1 MEFNFGRID
10 GRTAPS
16 RSSPSPSSQSSSY
29 SSDDQARRGG
39 NYSMGPDL
47 LKNPRLLYTLQR
59 EIENEIIRHEIIAAE
74 IERRRLPEEEARRE
88 LMIEREMAM
97 HRAREMGLS
106 IDDRLLM
113 QLHTRYPW
121 FPFSRNLG
129 LGFGHDVLP
138 STPPHFSHGLW
149 SGLDVNK
156 KDELTMLGKP
166 DSNFCGS
173 KPKAATPPSGSGGNP
188 STSSNK
194 PKEWSCALCRFSATT
209 ERGLDVHLQG
219 TKHKA
224 KAAALLRNKKM
235 FCKRGL
241 DECLRGKKHKV
252 KVVKLL
258 RDKKMCSKST
268 SSTSKKSTQS
278 RGCAGQ
284 KMKTK
289 VQEES
294 VNANKTVGGLN
305 QKVKGALDEHPPQG
319 KKHKGKV
326 ARLLRDK
333 KMCSNSTSS
342 TSKKSIESRGG
353 ADQKMKTKVQK
364 ESVKAN
370 KTVGGLNQKVKGG
383 LHEHPQGK
391 KHKAKVARLLRD
403 KKMCSNS
410 TSSTSKKSTESR
422 GGAGQ
427 KMKTKAQEESVKA
440 NKTVVGLNQKVKGGL
455 DGHPRRKKHK
465 AKVARLLRDK
475 KMCSNS
481 TSSMSKKSKESRGVA
496 GQKRKTKVQEESVKA
511 TESVVGLNQ
520 NVKGGLDERPQGKK
534 HKAKVARLLRDNK
547 MCSNSTSSTSKK
559 STESR
564 GGAGQK
570 MKTKVQEESA
580 KATKTVVGSNQ
591 KVKGGLDEHL
601 QGKKHKAKEEE
612 LLGAQKWTKKSTES
626 RDIAGQEMKT
636 KVEEKSVKA
645 NKTVV
650 GSDQKGEGGQAQQVK
665 LYPNLCGSKQE
676 AATLPADSGKPC
688 STGSKKP
695 MHWSCA
701 LCQVSSTS
709 KRNLDEH
716 LRGKKHKAKEEELLG
731 DQKWKKKSRESR
743 DITGQEI
750 KTKVEEE
757 SVKAN
762 KTVVGSDQ
770 KGEGGQAQQVKP
782 YPNLCG
788 SNQEAATLPADS
800 GKPCSTGSKKPMH
813 WSCALCRVSSTSKR
827 DLDEHLRGKKHEAKE
842 EELLGGQKWTK
853 KSTESIDSAGQEM
866 KTKVEE
872 ESVKANKTVV
882 GSDQKGEGGQ
892 AQQVKPYPNL
902 CGSKQEAATL
912 PADSGKPCSTGSK
925 KPMHWSCALCQV
937 SSTSKRDLDEHLR
950 GKKHKAKEEELL
962 GAQKW
967 TKKST
972 ESRDIAGQEMK
983 TKVEEKSV
991 KANKIVVG
999 SDQKGEGGQ
1008 AQQVKP
1014 YPNLCGSK
1022 QEATTLPAD
1031 SGKPC
1036 STGSKKPMH
1045 WSCALC
1051 QVSSTS
1057 KRNLDEHL
1065 RGKKHKAKEE
1075 GLERE
1080 KKHMARSNES
1090 KKNDEA
1096 VSLTTSTTIVT
1107 PLEPTEKV
1115 EDEDVVAKE
1124 SNEETVDGVI
1134 ENAEDEEVVV
1144 YRGRQSGPDAADSL
1158 LC

>member
-47 LKNPRLLYTLQR
+47 LNNPRLLYTLQR
-59 EIENEIIRHEIIAAE
+59 EIEKEIIRHEIIAAE
-74 IERRRLPEEEARRE
+74 IERRRLPEEEVRRE

-97 HRAREMGLS
+97 YRAREMGLS

-113 QLHTRYPW
+113 QLYTRYLW

-138 STPPHFSHGLW
+138 STLPHFSHGLW
-149 SGLDVNK
+149 SGLDVNN

-166 DSNFCGS
+166 DSNICGS
-173 KPKAATPPSGSGGNP
+173 KQKAATPPAGSGKLP

-194 PKEWSCALCRFSATT
+194 PKKWSCALCQVSATT
-209 ERGLDVHLQG
+209 ERGLYVHLQG
-219 TKHKA
+219 KNHKA
-224 KAAALLRNKKM
+224 KKN
-235 FCKRGL
+235 
-241 DECLRGKKHKV
+241 
-252 KVVKLL
+252 LL
-258 RDKKMCSKST
+258 RDLKMFII
-268 SSTSKKSTQS
+268 STSKKST
-278 RGCAGQ
+278 
-284 KMKTK
+284 
-289 VQEES
+289 
-294 VNANKTVGGLN
+294 
-305 QKVKGALDEHPPQG
+305 
-319 KKHKGKV
+319 
-326 ARLLRDK
+326 
-333 KMCSNSTSS
+333 
-342 TSKKSIESRGG
+342 ESRDSGG
-353 ADQKMKTKVQK
+353 QEMKTKVQK
-364 ESVKAN
+364 ESVKGN
-370 KTVGGLNQKVKGG
+370 KTVVDLDQKVEGGLDGHSQR
-383 LHEHPQGK
+383 K
-391 KHKAKVARLLRD
+391 KHKAKVARLLRG
-403 KKMCSNS
+403 KKMCGNF
-410 TSSTSKKSTESR
+410 TSSVSKKSTESR

-481 TSSMSKKSKESRGVA
+481 TSSMSKKSKESRGVGGQKMKTKVQEESVKANKTFVGLNQNVKGGLDERPQGKKHKAKVARLRDRKMCSNSTSSTSKKSTESTGVA

>member
-1 MEFNFGRID
+1 MESKFGRID
-10 GRTAPS
+10 DRTVPS

-29 SSDDQARRGG
+29 SSDDQARRG
-39 NYSMGPDL
+39 NYSMVPDL
-47 LKNPRLLYTLQR
+47 LNNPRLLYTLQR
-59 EIENEIIRHEIIAAE
+59 EIEKEIIRREIIAAE
-74 IERRRLPEEEARRE
+74 IERRRLPEEEASRE

-113 QLHTRYPW
+113 QLHTMYPW

-129 LGFGHDVLP
+129 LGFGNDVLP
-138 STPPHFSHGLW
+138 STLPHFSHGLW

-166 DSNFCGS
+166 DSNICGS
-173 KPKAATPPSGSGGNP
+173 KQKAATPAAGSGELP

-194 PKEWSCALCRFSATT
+194 PTKWSCALCQVSATT
-209 ERGLDVHLQG
+209 ARGLYAHLQG
-219 TKHKA
+219 KKHKA
-224 KAAALLRNKKM
+224 K
-235 FCKRGL
+235 
-241 DECLRGKKHKV
+241 E
-252 KVVKLL
+252 KLL
-258 RDKKMCSKST
+258 RDLKMFII
-268 SSTSKKSTQS
+268 STSKKST
-278 RGCAGQ
+278 
-284 KMKTK
+284 
-289 VQEES
+289 
-294 VNANKTVGGLN
+294 
-305 QKVKGALDEHPPQG
+305 
-319 KKHKGKV
+319 
-326 ARLLRDK
+326 
-333 KMCSNSTSS
+333 
-342 TSKKSIESRGG
+342 ESRDSGG
-353 ADQKMKTKVQK
+353 HEMKTKVQK
-364 ESVKAN
+364 ESVK
-370 KTVGGLNQKVKGG
+370 G
-383 LHEHPQGK
+383 
-391 KHKAKVARLLRD
+391 
-403 KKMCSNS
+403 
-410 TSSTSKKSTESR
+410 
-422 GGAGQ
+422 
-427 KMKTKAQEESVKA
+427 
-440 NKTVVGLNQKVKGGL
+440 NKTVVDLDQKVKGGL
-455 DGHPRRKKHK
+455 DGHSQRKKRK

-481 TSSMSKKSKESRGVA
+481 TSSMSKKSKESRGVGGQKMKTKVQEESVKANKTFVGLNQNVKGGLDERPQGKKHKAKVARLRDRKMCSNSTSSTSKKSTESTGVA

>member
-47 LKNPRLLYTLQR
+47 LNNPRLLYTLQR
-59 EIENEIIRHEIIAAE
+59 EIEKEIIRHEIIAAE
-74 IERRRLPEEEARRE
+74 IERRRLPEEEVRRE

-97 HRAREMGLS
+97 YRAREMGLS

-113 QLHTRYPW
+113 QLYTRYLW

-138 STPPHFSHGLW
+138 STLPHFSHGLW
-149 SGLDVNK
+149 SGLDVNN

-166 DSNFCGS
+166 DSNICGS
-173 KPKAATPPSGSGGNP
+173 KQKAATPAAGSGELP

-194 PKEWSCALCRFSATT
+194 PTKWSCALCQVSATT
-209 ERGLDVHLQG
+209 ARGLYAHLQG
-219 TKHKA
+219 KKHKA
-224 KAAALLRNKKM
+224 K
-235 FCKRGL
+235 
-241 DECLRGKKHKV
+241 E
-252 KVVKLL
+252 KLL
-258 RDKKMCSKST
+258 RDLKMFII
-268 SSTSKKSTQS
+268 STSKKST
-278 RGCAGQ
+278 
-284 KMKTK
+284 
-289 VQEES
+289 
-294 VNANKTVGGLN
+294 
-305 QKVKGALDEHPPQG
+305 
-319 KKHKGKV
+319 
-326 ARLLRDK
+326 
-333 KMCSNSTSS
+333 
-342 TSKKSIESRGG
+342 ESRDSGG
-353 ADQKMKTKVQK
+353 HEMKTKVQK
-364 ESVKAN
+364 ESVKGN
-370 KTVGGLNQKVKGG
+370 KTVVDLDQKVKGG
-383 LHEHPQGK
+383 LDGHSQRK
-391 KHKAKVARLLRD
+391 KHKAKVARLRD
-403 KKMCSNS
+403 RKMCSNS
-410 TSSTSKKSTESR
+410 TSSTSKKSTES
-422 GGAGQ
+422 
-427 KMKTKAQEESVKA
+427 T
-440 NKTVVGLNQKVKGGL
+440 
-455 DGHPRRKKHK
+455 
-465 AKVARLLRDK
+465 
-475 KMCSNS
+475 
-481 TSSMSKKSKESRGVA
+481 GVA

>member
-47 LKNPRLLYTLQR
+47 LNNPRLLYTLQR
-59 EIENEIIRHEIIAAE
+59 EIEKEIIRHEIIAAE
-74 IERRRLPEEEARRE
+74 IERRRLPEEEVRRE

-97 HRAREMGLS
+97 YRAREMGLS

-113 QLHTRYPW
+113 QLYTRYLW

-138 STPPHFSHGLW
+138 STLPHFSHGLW
-149 SGLDVNK
+149 SGLDVNN

-166 DSNFCGS
+166 DSNICGS
-173 KPKAATPPSGSGGNP
+173 KQKAATPPAGSGKLP

-194 PKEWSCALCRFSATT
+194 PKKWSCALCQVSATT
-209 ERGLDVHLQG
+209 ERGLYVHLQG
-219 TKHKA
+219 KNHKA
-224 KAAALLRNKKM
+224 KKN
-235 FCKRGL
+235 
-241 DECLRGKKHKV
+241 
-252 KVVKLL
+252 LL
-258 RDKKMCSKST
+258 RDLKMFII
-268 SSTSKKSTQS
+268 STSKKST
-278 RGCAGQ
+278 
-284 KMKTK
+284 
-289 VQEES
+289 
-294 VNANKTVGGLN
+294 
-305 QKVKGALDEHPPQG
+305 
-319 KKHKGKV
+319 
-326 ARLLRDK
+326 
-333 KMCSNSTSS
+333 
-342 TSKKSIESRGG
+342 ESRDSGG
-353 ADQKMKTKVQK
+353 QEMKTKVQK
-364 ESVKAN
+364 ESVK
-370 KTVGGLNQKVKGG
+370 G
-383 LHEHPQGK
+383 
-391 KHKAKVARLLRD
+391 
-403 KKMCSNS
+403 
-410 TSSTSKKSTESR
+410 
-422 GGAGQ
+422 
-427 KMKTKAQEESVKA
+427 
-440 NKTVVGLNQKVKGGL
+440 NKTVVDLDQKVEGGL
-455 DGHPRRKKHK
+455 DGHSQRKKHK
-465 AKVARLLRDK
+465 AKVARLLRGK
-475 KMCSNS
+475 KMCGNF
-481 TSSMSKKSKESRGVA
+481 TSSV
-496 GQKRKTKVQEESVKA
+496 
-511 TESVVGLNQ
+511 
-520 NVKGGLDERPQGKK
+520 
-534 HKAKVARLLRDNK
+534 
-547 MCSNSTSSTSKK
+547 SKK

>member
-427 KMKTKAQEESVKA
+427 KMKIKMQEESVKA
-440 NKTVVGLNQKVKGGL
+440 NKTVVGLDQKVNGGL
-455 DGHPRRKKHK
+455 DQRPQVKKHK
-465 AKVARLLRDK
+465 VKEGLPGAQKWGK
-475 KMCSNS
+475 KY
-481 TSSMSKKSKESRGVA
+481 TESRDSA
-496 GQKRKTKVQEESVKA
+496 GQEMKAKAEKGSVKA
-511 TESVVGLNQ
+511 NKTVVGLDQ
-520 NVKGGLDERPQGKK
+520 KGKGGQALQVKPYPNLCGSKQEAATLPADSGKL
-534 HKAKVARLLRDNK
+534 RLMGLK
-547 MCSNSTSSTSKK
+547 KPMHWSCALCQVSSTSK
-559 STESR
+559 R
-564 GGAGQK
+564 D
-570 MKTKVQEESA
+570 
-580 KATKTVVGSNQ
+580 
-591 KVKGGLDEHL
+591 LDEHL
-601 QGKKHKAKEEE
+601 RGKKHKAKEEE

>member
-166 DSNFCGS
+166 DSNICGS
-173 KPKAATPPSGSGGNP
+173 KQKAATPAAGSGELP

-194 PKEWSCALCRFSATT
+194 PTKWSCALCQVSATT
-209 ERGLDVHLQG
+209 ARGLYAHLQG
-219 TKHKA
+219 KKHKA
-224 KAAALLRNKKM
+224 K
-235 FCKRGL
+235 
-241 DECLRGKKHKV
+241 E
-252 KVVKLL
+252 KLL
-258 RDKKMCSKST
+258 RDLKMFII
-268 SSTSKKSTQS
+268 STSKKST
-278 RGCAGQ
+278 
-284 KMKTK
+284 
-289 VQEES
+289 
-294 VNANKTVGGLN
+294 
-305 QKVKGALDEHPPQG
+305 
-319 KKHKGKV
+319 
-326 ARLLRDK
+326 
-333 KMCSNSTSS
+333 
-342 TSKKSIESRGG
+342 ESRDSGG
-353 ADQKMKTKVQK
+353 HEMKTKVQK
-364 ESVKAN
+364 ESVKGN
-370 KTVGGLNQKVKGG
+370 KTVVDLDQKVKGG
-383 LHEHPQGK
+383 LDGHSQRK
-391 KHKAKVARLLRD
+391 KRKAKVARLLRG
-403 KKMCSNS
+403 KKMYGNF
-410 TSSTSKKSTESR
+410 TSSVSKKSTESR

-481 TSSMSKKSKESRGVA
+481 TSSMSKKSKESRGVGGQKMKTKVQEESVKANKTFVGLNQNVKGGLDERPQGKKHKAKVARLRDRKMCSNSTSSTSKKSTESTGVA

>member
-156 KDELTMLGKP
+156 KDELTMLVGGLCLEIPMSILSGIGLSLDTQGKP

-427 KMKTKAQEESVKA
+427 KMKIKMQEESVKA
-440 NKTVVGLNQKVKGGL
+440 NKTVVGLDQKVNGGL
-455 DGHPRRKKHK
+455 DQRPQVKKHK
-465 AKVARLLRDK
+465 VKEGLPGAQKWGK
-475 KMCSNS
+475 KY
-481 TSSMSKKSKESRGVA
+481 TESRDSA
-496 GQKRKTKVQEESVKA
+496 GQEMKAKAEKGSVKA
-511 TESVVGLNQ
+511 N
-520 NVKGGLDERPQGKK
+520 
-534 HKAKVARLLRDNK
+534 
-547 MCSNSTSSTSKK
+547 
-559 STESR
+559 
-564 GGAGQK
+564 
-570 MKTKVQEESA
+570 
-580 KATKTVVGSNQ
+580 KTVVGLDQ
-591 KVKGGLDEHL
+591 KGKGGQALQVKPYPNLCGSKQEAATLPADSGKLRLMGLKKPMHWSCALCQVSATSKGELVKHL

-612 LLGAQKWTKKSTES
+612 LLGAQKGTKKSTES

-650 GSDQKGEGGQAQQVK
+650 GSDQKGKGGQA
-665 LYPNLCGSKQE
+665 L
-676 AATLPADSGKPC
+676 
-688 STGSKKP
+688 
-695 MHWSCA
+695 
-701 LCQVSSTS
+701 
-709 KRNLDEH
+709 
-716 LRGKKHKAKEEELLG
+716 
-731 DQKWKKKSRESR
+731 
-743 DITGQEI
+743 
-750 KTKVEEE
+750 
-757 SVKAN
+757 
-762 KTVVGSDQ
+762 
-770 KGEGGQAQQVKP
+770 
-782 YPNLCG
+782 
-788 SNQEAATLPADS
+788 
-800 GKPCSTGSKKPMH
+800 
-813 WSCALCRVSSTSKR
+813 
-827 DLDEHLRGKKHEAKE
+827 
-842 EELLGGQKWTK
+842 
-853 KSTESIDSAGQEM
+853 
-866 KTKVEE
+866 
-872 ESVKANKTVV
+872 
-882 GSDQKGEGGQ
+882 
-892 AQQVKPYPNL
+892 QVKPYPNL
-902 CGSKQEAATL
+902 CGSKQEAGAL
-912 PADSGKPCSTGSK
+912 PADSGKRRLTTLK

-937 SSTSKRDLDEHLR
+937 SATSKRGLDEHL
-950 GKKHKAKEEELL
+950 
-962 GAQKW
+962 Q
-967 TKKST
+967 
-972 ESRDIAGQEMK
+972 
-983 TKVEEKSV
+983 
-991 KANKIVVG
+991 
-999 SDQKGEGGQ
+999 
-1008 AQQVKP
+1008 
-1014 YPNLCGSK
+1014 
-1022 QEATTLPAD
+1022 
-1031 SGKPC
+1031 
-1036 STGSKKPMH
+1036 
-1045 WSCALC
+1045 
-1051 QVSSTS
+1051 
-1057 KRNLDEHL
+1057 
-1065 RGKKHKAKEE
+1065 GKKHKAKEE
-1075 GLERE
+1075 GLDRG

-1090 KKNDEA
+1090 EKNDE
-1096 VSLTTSTTIVT
+1096 VVPLTTSTTIVT

-1124 SNEETVDGVI
+1124 SNEETADSVI
-1134 ENAEDEEVVV
+1134 ENAEDEEVVGYHYPQLV
-1144 YRGRQSGPDAADSL
+1144 QKLPD
-1158 LC
+1158 LCMSSAVGAGCLIRSAKL

>member
-1 MEFNFGRID
+1 MESKFGRID
-10 GRTAPS
+10 DRTVPS

-29 SSDDQARRGG
+29 SSDDQARRG
-39 NYSMGPDL
+39 NYSMVPDL
-47 LKNPRLLYTLQR
+47 LNNPRLLYTLQR
-59 EIENEIIRHEIIAAE
+59 EIEKEIIRREIIAAE
-74 IERRRLPEEEARRE
+74 IERRRLPEEEASRE

-113 QLHTRYPW
+113 QLHTMYPW

-129 LGFGHDVLP
+129 LGFGNDVLP
-138 STPPHFSHGLW
+138 STLPHFSHGLW

-166 DSNFCGS
+166 DSNICGS
-173 KPKAATPPSGSGGNP
+173 KQKAATPAAGSGELP

-194 PKEWSCALCRFSATT
+194 PTKWSCALCQVSATT
-209 ERGLDVHLQG
+209 ARGLYAHLQG
-219 TKHKA
+219 KKHKA
-224 KAAALLRNKKM
+224 K
-235 FCKRGL
+235 
-241 DECLRGKKHKV
+241 E
-252 KVVKLL
+252 KLL
-258 RDKKMCSKST
+258 RDLKMFII
-268 SSTSKKSTQS
+268 STSKKST
-278 RGCAGQ
+278 
-284 KMKTK
+284 
-289 VQEES
+289 
-294 VNANKTVGGLN
+294 
-305 QKVKGALDEHPPQG
+305 
-319 KKHKGKV
+319 
-326 ARLLRDK
+326 
-333 KMCSNSTSS
+333 
-342 TSKKSIESRGG
+342 ESRDSGG
-353 ADQKMKTKVQK
+353 HEMKTKVQK
-364 ESVKAN
+364 ESVKGN
-370 KTVGGLNQKVKGG
+370 KTVVDLDQKVKGG
-383 LHEHPQGK
+383 LDGHSQRK
-391 KHKAKVARLLRD
+391 KRKAKVARLLRG
-403 KKMCSNS
+403 KKMYGNF
-410 TSSTSKKSTESR
+410 TSSVSKKSTESR

-481 TSSMSKKSKESRGVA
+481 TSSI
-496 GQKRKTKVQEESVKA
+496 
-511 TESVVGLNQ
+511 
-520 NVKGGLDERPQGKK
+520 
-534 HKAKVARLLRDNK
+534 
-547 MCSNSTSSTSKK
+547 
-559 STESR
+559 

-872 ESVKANKTVV
+872 ESVKANK
-882 GSDQKGEGGQ
+882 
-892 AQQVKPYPNL
+892 
-902 CGSKQEAATL
+902 
-912 PADSGKPCSTGSK
+912 
-925 KPMHWSCALCQV
+925 
-937 SSTSKRDLDEHLR
+937 
-950 GKKHKAKEEELL
+950 
-962 GAQKW
+962 
-967 TKKST
+967 
-972 ESRDIAGQEMK
+972 
-983 TKVEEKSV
+983 
-991 KANKIVVG
+991 IVVG

>member
-1 MEFNFGRID
+1 MESKFGRID
-10 GRTAPS
+10 DRTVPS
-16 RSSPSPSSQSSSY
+16 PSSPSPSSRSSSY
-29 SSDDQARRGG
+29 SSDDQARRG
-39 NYSMGPDL
+39 NYSMVPDL
-47 LKNPRLLYTLQR
+47 LNNPRLLYTLQR
-59 EIENEIIRHEIIAAE
+59 EIEKEIIRREIIAAE
-74 IERRRLPEEEARRE
+74 IERRRLPEEEASRE

-97 HRAREMGLS
+97 HREREMGLS

-113 QLHTRYPW
+113 QLHTWYPW

-129 LGFGHDVLP
+129 LGFGNDVLP
-138 STPPHFSHGLW
+138 STLPHFSHGLW

-166 DSNFCGS
+166 DSNICGS
-173 KPKAATPPSGSGGNP
+173 KQKAATPAAGSGELP
-188 STSSNK
+188 SKSSNK
-194 PKEWSCALCRFSATT
+194 PTKWSCALCQVSATT
-209 ERGLDVHLQG
+209 ARGLYAHLQG
-219 TKHKA
+219 KKHKA
-224 KAAALLRNKKM
+224 K
-235 FCKRGL
+235 
-241 DECLRGKKHKV
+241 E
-252 KVVKLL
+252 KLL
-258 RDKKMCSKST
+258 RDLKMFII
-268 SSTSKKSTQS
+268 STSKKST
-278 RGCAGQ
+278 
-284 KMKTK
+284 
-289 VQEES
+289 
-294 VNANKTVGGLN
+294 
-305 QKVKGALDEHPPQG
+305 
-319 KKHKGKV
+319 
-326 ARLLRDK
+326 
-333 KMCSNSTSS
+333 
-342 TSKKSIESRGG
+342 ESRDSSGHE
-353 ADQKMKTKVQK
+353 MKTKVQK
-364 ESVKAN
+364 ESVKGN
-370 KTVGGLNQKVKGG
+370 KTVVDLDQKVKGG
-383 LHEHPQGK
+383 LDGHSQRK
-391 KHKAKVARLLRD
+391 KHKAKVARLLRG
-403 KKMCSNS
+403 KKMCGNF
-410 TSSTSKKSTESR
+410 TSSVSKKSTESR

-496 GQKRKTKVQEESVKA
+496 GQKMKTKVQEESVKANKTFVDLNQNVKGGLDERPQGKKHKAKVARLRDKKMCSNSTSSTSKKSTESRGVAGQKRKTKVQEESVKA
-511 TESVVGLNQ
+511 TKSVVGLNQ

-534 HKAKVARLLRDNK
+534 HKAKVARLLRDKK
-547 MCSNSTSSTSKK
+547 MCTNSTSSTSKK

-580 KATKTVVGSNQ
+580 KATKTVVGLNQ

-636 KVEEKSVKA
+636 KVEKKSVKA

-709 KRNLDEH
+709 KRDLDEH

-731 DQKWKKKSRESR
+731 AQKWTKISTESR

-762 KTVVGSDQ
+762 KTIVGSDQ

-813 WSCALCRVSSTSKR
+813 WSCALCQVSSTSKR
-827 DLDEHLRGKKHEAKE
+827 NLDEHLCGKKHKAKE
-842 EELLGGQKWTK
+842 EELLGAQKWTK

-892 AQQVKPYPNL
+892 DQQVKPYPNL

-937 SSTSKRDLDEHLR
+937 SSTSKRNLDEHLR
-950 GKKHKAKEEELL
+950 GKKHKAKDEELV
-962 GAQKW
+962 GGQKW

-991 KANKIVVG
+991 KANKTVVG

-1115 EDEDVVAKE
+1115 EDEDVVTEE
-1124 SNEETVDGVI
+1124 SNEETVDCVI

-1144 YRGRQSGPDAADSL
+1144 YRGRQSGPHAADSL

>member
-1 MEFNFGRID
+1 MESKFGRID

-16 RSSPSPSSQSSSY
+16 WPSPSPSSQSSSY

-39 NYSMGPDL
+39 NYSMDADL

-59 EIENEIIRHEIIAAE
+59 EIENEIIRHEVIAAE

-106 IDDRLLM
+106 IDDMLLM

-138 STPPHFSHGLW
+138 STPPYFSHGLW

-173 KPKAATPPSGSGGNP
+173 KPKAATPPSGSGGHP

-194 PKEWSCALCRFSATT
+194 PKEWSCALCRFSAIT

-241 DECLRGKKHKV
+241 DECLRE
-252 KVVKLL
+252 
-258 RDKKMCSKST
+258 
-268 SSTSKKSTQS
+268 S

-305 QKVKGALDEHPPQG
+305 QKVKGALDEHPQG

-326 ARLLRDK
+326 VRLLRDK
-333 KMCSNSTSS
+333 KMCSNSPSS

-353 ADQKMKTKVQK
+353 AGQKMKTKVQK

-370 KTVGGLNQKVKGG
+370 KTVGGLNQKVKVG

-427 KMKTKAQEESVKA
+427 KMKIKMQEESVKA
-440 NKTVVGLNQKVKGGL
+440 NKTVVGLDQKVNGGL
-455 DGHPRRKKHK
+455 DQRPQVKKHK
-465 AKVARLLRDK
+465 DK
-475 KMCSNS
+475 EGLPGAQKWG
-481 TSSMSKKSKESRGVA
+481 KKYTESRESA
-496 GQKRKTKVQEESVKA
+496 GQEMKAKAEKGSVKA
-511 TESVVGLNQ
+511 N
-520 NVKGGLDERPQGKK
+520 
-534 HKAKVARLLRDNK
+534 
-547 MCSNSTSSTSKK
+547 
-559 STESR
+559 
-564 GGAGQK
+564 
-570 MKTKVQEESA
+570 
-580 KATKTVVGSNQ
+580 KTVVGLDQ
-591 KVKGGLDEHL
+591 KGKGGQALQVKPYPNLCGSKQEAAILPADSGKLRLMGLKKPMHWSCALCQVSATSKGELVKHL

-650 GSDQKGEGGQAQQVK
+650 GSDQKGKGGQALQVK
-665 LYPNLCGSKQE
+665 PYPNFCGSKQE
-676 AATLPADSGKPC
+676 AGALPADSGKRRL
-688 STGSKKP
+688 TTLKKP

-701 LCQVSSTS
+701 LCQVSATS
-709 KRNLDEH
+709 KRGLDEH
-716 LRGKKHKAKEEELLG
+716 LK
-731 DQKWKKKSRESR
+731 
-743 DITGQEI
+743 
-750 KTKVEEE
+750 
-757 SVKAN
+757 
-762 KTVVGSDQ
+762 
-770 KGEGGQAQQVKP
+770 
-782 YPNLCG
+782 
-788 SNQEAATLPADS
+788 
-800 GKPCSTGSKKPMH
+800 
-813 WSCALCRVSSTSKR
+813 
-827 DLDEHLRGKKHEAKE
+827 
-842 EELLGGQKWTK
+842 
-853 KSTESIDSAGQEM
+853 
-866 KTKVEE
+866 
-872 ESVKANKTVV
+872 
-882 GSDQKGEGGQ
+882 
-892 AQQVKPYPNL
+892 
-902 CGSKQEAATL
+902 
-912 PADSGKPCSTGSK
+912 
-925 KPMHWSCALCQV
+925 
-937 SSTSKRDLDEHLR
+937 
-950 GKKHKAKEEELL
+950 
-962 GAQKW
+962 
-967 TKKST
+967 
-972 ESRDIAGQEMK
+972 
-983 TKVEEKSV
+983 
-991 KANKIVVG
+991 
-999 SDQKGEGGQ
+999 
-1008 AQQVKP
+1008 
-1014 YPNLCGSK
+1014 
-1022 QEATTLPAD
+1022 
-1031 SGKPC
+1031 
-1036 STGSKKPMH
+1036 
-1045 WSCALC
+1045 
-1051 QVSSTS
+1051 
-1057 KRNLDEHL
+1057 
-1065 RGKKHKAKEE
+1065 GKKHKAKEE
-1075 GLERE
+1075 GLNRG
-1080 KKHMARSNES
+1080 KKHMAQSNES
-1090 KKNDEA
+1090 EKNDE
-1096 VSLTTSTTIVT
+1096 VVPLTTSTTIVT

-1124 SNEETVDGVI
+1124 SNEETADSVI

-1144 YRGRQSGPDAADSL
+1144 YRGRQSGPGALDSL

>member
-47 LKNPRLLYTLQR
+47 LNNPRLLYTLQR
-59 EIENEIIRHEIIAAE
+59 EIEKEIIRHEIIAAE
-74 IERRRLPEEEARRE
+74 IERRRLPEEEVRRE

-97 HRAREMGLS
+97 YRAREMGLS

-113 QLHTRYPW
+113 QLYTRYLW

-138 STPPHFSHGLW
+138 STLPHFSHGLW
-149 SGLDVNK
+149 SGLDVNN

-166 DSNFCGS
+166 DSNICGS
-173 KPKAATPPSGSGGNP
+173 KQKAATPAAGSGELP

-194 PKEWSCALCRFSATT
+194 PTKWSCALCQVSATT
-209 ERGLDVHLQG
+209 ARGLYAHLQG
-219 TKHKA
+219 KKHKA
-224 KAAALLRNKKM
+224 K
-235 FCKRGL
+235 
-241 DECLRGKKHKV
+241 E
-252 KVVKLL
+252 KLL
-258 RDKKMCSKST
+258 RDLKMFII
-268 SSTSKKSTQS
+268 STSKKST
-278 RGCAGQ
+278 
-284 KMKTK
+284 
-289 VQEES
+289 
-294 VNANKTVGGLN
+294 
-305 QKVKGALDEHPPQG
+305 
-319 KKHKGKV
+319 
-326 ARLLRDK
+326 
-333 KMCSNSTSS
+333 
-342 TSKKSIESRGG
+342 ESRDSGG
-353 ADQKMKTKVQK
+353 HEMKTKVQK
-364 ESVKAN
+364 ESVK
-370 KTVGGLNQKVKGG
+370 G
-383 LHEHPQGK
+383 
-391 KHKAKVARLLRD
+391 
-403 KKMCSNS
+403 
-410 TSSTSKKSTESR
+410 
-422 GGAGQ
+422 
-427 KMKTKAQEESVKA
+427 
-440 NKTVVGLNQKVKGGL
+440 NKTVVDLDQKVKGGL
-455 DGHPRRKKHK
+455 DGHSQR
-465 AKVARLLRDK
+465 
-475 KMCSNS
+475 
-481 TSSMSKKSKESRGVA
+481 
-496 GQKRKTKVQEESVKA
+496 
-511 TESVVGLNQ
+511 
-520 NVKGGLDERPQGKK
+520 KK

>member
-47 LKNPRLLYTLQR
+47 LNNPRLLYTLQR
-59 EIENEIIRHEIIAAE
+59 EIEKEIIRHEIIAAE
-74 IERRRLPEEEARRE
+74 IERRRLPEEEVRRE

-97 HRAREMGLS
+97 YRAREMGLS

-113 QLHTRYPW
+113 QLYTRYLW

-138 STPPHFSHGLW
+138 STLPHFSHGLW
-149 SGLDVNK
+149 SGLDVNN

-166 DSNFCGS
+166 DSNICGS
-173 KPKAATPPSGSGGNP
+173 KQKAATPPAGSGKLP

-194 PKEWSCALCRFSATT
+194 PKKWSCALCQVSATT
-209 ERGLDVHLQG
+209 ERGLYVHL
-219 TKHKA
+219 
-224 KAAALLRNKKM
+224 
-235 FCKRGL
+235 
-241 DECLRGKKHKV
+241 
-252 KVVKLL
+252 
-258 RDKKMCSKST
+258 
-268 SSTSKKSTQS
+268 
-278 RGCAGQ
+278 
-284 KMKTK
+284 
-289 VQEES
+289 
-294 VNANKTVGGLN
+294 
-305 QKVKGALDEHPPQG
+305 
-319 KKHKGKV
+319 
-326 ARLLRDK
+326 
-333 KMCSNSTSS
+333 
-342 TSKKSIESRGG
+342 
-353 ADQKMKTKVQK
+353 
-364 ESVKAN
+364 
-370 KTVGGLNQKVKGG
+370 
-383 LHEHPQGK
+383 
-391 KHKAKVARLLRD
+391 
-403 KKMCSNS
+403 
-410 TSSTSKKSTESR
+410 
-422 GGAGQ
+422 
-427 KMKTKAQEESVKA
+427 
-440 NKTVVGLNQKVKGGL
+440 
-455 DGHPRRKKHK
+455 
-465 AKVARLLRDK
+465 
-475 KMCSNS
+475 
-481 TSSMSKKSKESRGVA
+481 
-496 GQKRKTKVQEESVKA
+496 
-511 TESVVGLNQ
+511 
-520 NVKGGLDERPQGKK
+520 QGKK

>member
-410 TSSTSKKSTESR
+410 TSSTSNKSKESR
-422 GGAGQ
+422 GGSGQ
-427 KMKTKAQEESVKA
+427 KMKTKVQDESVKA
-440 NKTVVGLNQKVKGGL
+440 TKTVVGLNQKVKGGL
-455 DGHPRRKKHK
+455 DEH
-465 AKVARLLRDK
+465 
-475 KMCSNS
+475 
-481 TSSMSKKSKESRGVA
+481 
-496 GQKRKTKVQEESVKA
+496 
-511 TESVVGLNQ
+511 
-520 NVKGGLDERPQGKK
+520 PQGKK
-534 HKAKVARLLRDNK
+534 HKVKEELLGAQK
-547 MCSNSTSSTSKK
+547 WTKK

-564 GGAGQK
+564 NIAGQE
-570 MKTKVQEESA
+570 MKTKVEEKSV
-580 KATKTVVGSNQ
+580 KANKTVVGSDQ
-591 KVKGGLDEHL
+591 KREGGQAQQVKPYPNVCGSKQEAATLPADSGKPCSTGSKKPMHWSCALCQVSSTSKRDLDEHL
-601 QGKKHKAKEEE
+601 RGKKHKAKEEE

>member
-47 LKNPRLLYTLQR
+47 LNNPRLLYTLQR
-59 EIENEIIRHEIIAAE
+59 EIEKEIIRHEIIAAE
-74 IERRRLPEEEARRE
+74 IERRRLPEEEVRRE

-97 HRAREMGLS
+97 YRAREMGLS

-113 QLHTRYPW
+113 QLYTRYLW

-138 STPPHFSHGLW
+138 STLPHFSHGLW
-149 SGLDVNK
+149 SGLDVNN

-166 DSNFCGS
+166 DSNICGS
-173 KPKAATPPSGSGGNP
+173 KQKAATPPAGSGKLP

-194 PKEWSCALCRFSATT
+194 PKKWSCALCQVSATT
-209 ERGLDVHLQG
+209 ERGLYVHLQG
-219 TKHKA
+219 KNHKA
-224 KAAALLRNKKM
+224 KKN
-235 FCKRGL
+235 
-241 DECLRGKKHKV
+241 
-252 KVVKLL
+252 LL
-258 RDKKMCSKST
+258 RDLKMFII
-268 SSTSKKSTQS
+268 STSKKST
-278 RGCAGQ
+278 
-284 KMKTK
+284 
-289 VQEES
+289 
-294 VNANKTVGGLN
+294 
-305 QKVKGALDEHPPQG
+305 
-319 KKHKGKV
+319 
-326 ARLLRDK
+326 
-333 KMCSNSTSS
+333 
-342 TSKKSIESRGG
+342 ESRDSGG
-353 ADQKMKTKVQK
+353 QEMKTKVQK
-364 ESVKAN
+364 ESVKGN
-370 KTVGGLNQKVKGG
+370 KTVVDLDQKVEGGLDGHSQR
-383 LHEHPQGK
+383 K

-410 TSSTSKKSTESR
+410 TSSTSNKSKESR
-422 GGAGQ
+422 GGSGQ
-427 KMKTKAQEESVKA
+427 KMKTKVQDESVKA
-440 NKTVVGLNQKVKGGL
+440 TKTVVGLNQKVKGGL
-455 DGHPRRKKHK
+455 DEH
-465 AKVARLLRDK
+465 
-475 KMCSNS
+475 
-481 TSSMSKKSKESRGVA
+481 
-496 GQKRKTKVQEESVKA
+496 
-511 TESVVGLNQ
+511 
-520 NVKGGLDERPQGKK
+520 PQGKK
-534 HKAKVARLLRDNK
+534 HKVKEELLGAQK
-547 MCSNSTSSTSKK
+547 WTKK

-564 GGAGQK
+564 NIAGQE
-570 MKTKVQEESA
+570 MKTKVEEKSV
-580 KATKTVVGSNQ
+580 KANKTVVGSDQ
-591 KVKGGLDEHL
+591 KREGGQAQQVKPYPNVCGSKQEAATLPADSGKPCSTGSKKPMHWSCALCQVSSTSKRDLDEHL
-601 QGKKHKAKEEE
+601 RGKKHKAKEEE